1 MDLFIGLV
9 AGILI
14 SGLIFWFIYILKT
27 DKTNRK
33 IRAYIRE
40 YESKFEELNEE
51 NRVLNHS
58 FQETKIEIIKLNEEI
73 IHNKNIIE
81 YLDKLKEENR
91 AEFQNIATEI
101 LEKNTH
107 KLGIQNSQNMQN
119 IINPFKQNIK
129 EFNEKI
135 ENYYL
140 SESKERFSLTK
151 EIKNLKELNYKISQ
165 DAINLTNAL
174 KGDNK
179 LQGNWGELILQRVLE
194 NSGLKEG
201 REYEI
206 QKEYR
211 DKNDDK
217 YRPDVIVHLP
227 DTKHIIIDS
236 KVSLIAYEKY
246 FNENSSIEDKNNYLK
261 EFLNS
266 INLHIRSL
274 SSKSYQEL
282 KTINSLDYVLMFIP
296 IEGAF
301 MLALD
306 KDRDLYN
313 RAYQYNIILVSPSTL
328 LAVLRTIEN
337 SWRFEYQNKNA
348 QIIAKKA
355 GDLYDKF
362 AGFLEEMQ
370 KIDNSLHKAQQS
382 YNDAFKKL
390 SSGKGNLMNRANE
403 LKELE
408 GVYNKK
414 SLNNIEAS

>member
-1 MDLFIGLV
+1 
-9 AGILI
+9 
-14 SGLIFWFIYILKT
+14 
-27 DKTNRK
+27 
-33 IRAYIRE
+33 
-40 YESKFEELNEE
+40 
-51 NRVLNHS
+51 
-58 FQETKIEIIKLNEEI
+58 
-73 IHNKNIIE
+73 
-81 YLDKLKEENR
+81 
-91 AEFQNIATEI
+91 
-101 LEKNTH
+101 
-107 KLGIQNSQNMQN
+107 MQN

-227 DTKHIIIDS
+227 DKKHIIIDS

-313 RAYQYNIILVSPSTL
+313 RAYQYNIILVSQSTL
-328 LAVLRTIEN
+328 LVVLRTIEN

>member
-27 DKTNRK
+27 DKTNKK

-227 DTKHIIIDS
+227 DKKHIIIDS